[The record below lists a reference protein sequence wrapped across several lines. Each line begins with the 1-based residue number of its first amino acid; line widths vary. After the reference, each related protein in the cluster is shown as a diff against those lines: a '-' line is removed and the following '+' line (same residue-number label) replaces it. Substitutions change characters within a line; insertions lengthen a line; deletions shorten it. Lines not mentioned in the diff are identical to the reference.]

1 MRAGMD
7 EATGQIVTGWD
18 HVRMVIRRVLTTR
31 PAALVLRRRIGSK
44 LPALQDENMTAETIL
59 RAYVAVAEALSPL
72 NPNWGEPG
80 FRLRS
85 IELAGV
91 NGSGQAGFILRGDY
105 YPRGHAGDY
114 TLRDT
119 GSTTIPVREVV

>member
-7 EATGQIVTGWD
+7 EATGKLVTGWD
-18 HVRMVIRRVLTTR
+18 HVQMIIRRVLTTR
-31 PAALVLRRRIGSK
+31 PGALVLRRRIGSN

-80 FRLRS
+80 FRLRR

-91 NGSGQAGFILRGDY
+91 NGSGQAGFVLRGDY
-105 YPRGHAGDY
+105 YPAGHLGDY
-114 TLRDT
+114 SLKDT
-119 GSTTIPVREVV
+119 GTTVIPVREVA